1 MVESHS
7 GEVEEVWWRVIAGRW
22 RRCGG
27 ESCRGGGE
35 VESHSGEVE
44 EVWWRVIA
52 RRWRGGES

>member
-27 ESCRGGGE
+27 DE
-35 VESHSGEVE
+35 HSGEVE

-52 RRWRGGES
+52 GRWRR